1 MGAARHKEKLIF
13 RTHHPKKKPPMCL
26 SSQMPYVFGYQHI
39 YPNTQDYY
47 FIWRA
52 VEQGQETL
60 ANTGVQQ

>member
-1 MGAARHKEKLIF
+1 
-13 RTHHPKKKPPMCL
+13 
-26 SSQMPYVFGYQHI
+26 MPYVFGYQHI

-60 ANTGVQQ
+60 AKTLVWDNRVFVWKDEEQ